1 MMRTTALCGLLI
13 ATAVAVL
20 GDNPCTGKPDSKFC
34 GNCQTV
40 HECASETLTEK
51 TCVSGQVCDETGGG
65 PVCTDTPSSEFC
77 SCTGDSQCDPYDDTI
92 VMLCDPNGGGILMTI
107 QCTGE
112 QQCVGG
118 QCGVTTTV
126 DPALTTAPPP
136 DTCDADSVNTWN
148 PIYPGCTAYGFC
160 VNETSTAVRLDCD
173 AGQYYDEVVSQCLV
187 APPTPCTGCDGE
199 NCPDPN
205 DCTLYHSC
213 QGGAITSSYR
223 CTQPNIYFSAASRQ
237 CVDTTAECDPRT
249 ACSFAADDTTTSNG
263 GTGDFT
269 TPIPSECSE
278 NNVYQM
284 YPDSDNCKMYYQC
297 SPTAAGGYTLVHA
310 ECSGGLVFNPAS
322 HQCDSRTNVPRCI
335 VIQEGYIAYWAP
347 DQVSKV
353 NKIIGL

>member
-136 DTCDADSVNTWN
+136 DTCDKDSVNTWK

-160 VNETSTAVRLDCD
+160 FNDTATAVRLDCE
-173 AGQYYDEVVSQCLV
+173 AGQYYDEIVSACQT
-187 APPTPCTGCDGE
+187 APPTPCTGCEGDD
-199 NCPDPN
+199 CPDPN

-213 QGGAITSSYR
+213 QGGVSTSSYQ
-223 CTQPNIYFSAASRQ
+223 CAEGEYFDSINNECA
-237 CVDTTAECDPRT
+237 DTSDNCDPRI
-249 ACSFAADDTTTSNG
+249 ACAYGSDA
-263 GTGDFT
+263 T
-269 TPIPSECSE
+269 TPIGGGTTSSSDGVTTSSSDGVTTPSGDSTTLPSEECSE
-278 NNVYQM
+278 NNAYQM
-284 YPDSDNCKMYYQC
+284 YPDPDNCKMYYQC
-297 SPTAAGGYTLVHA
+297 ALMPSGDYTLVHGT
-310 ECSGGLVFNPAS
+310 CPGKLVYNPDTDL
-322 HQCDSRTNVPRCI
+322 CDLNSNVPDC
-335 VIQEGYIAYWAP
+335 V
-347 DQVSKV
+347 V
-353 NKIIGL
+353 